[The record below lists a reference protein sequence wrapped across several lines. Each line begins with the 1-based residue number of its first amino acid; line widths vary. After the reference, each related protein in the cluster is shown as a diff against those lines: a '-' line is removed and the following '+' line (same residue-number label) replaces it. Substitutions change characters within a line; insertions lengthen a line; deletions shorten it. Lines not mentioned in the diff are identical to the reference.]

1 MDDWILLIDESRD
14 AGLQRLITDAAL
26 NAGVK
31 EVIAQDSE
39 NVEPEKSDPLI
50 AVVSPAVER
59 RQAIARQAY
68 ELWPHTQTLL
78 LAKPGDVEDL
88 RRRTMPTLRLGRRCT
103 IVEDTE
109 EVIRRELVSAARLSI
124 RRRQHRTMLDD
135 INLQLVRSAQP
146 QVSEYRRLVIS
157 DRYFA
162 TVLESATDAILS
174 LDQHGLVR
182 SWNLAAERLF
192 GYPETTVIGRSLEPL
207 LQIKVPLL
215 AQTSDVPAS
224 ARTEMRCRCA
234 DGQMLDVDWT
244 FTTVLDSGEKLGAIA
259 AIGRDIT
266 SRKRAALELS
276 RTNEILNSILSN
288 MGDAVV
294 VADKE
299 ENFLVFNPA
308 AERMFGTG
316 PTQAKSREW
325 SRRYGLY
332 LPDKITPFPA
342 INCLL
347 RGRSAARRSTTS
359 RCSSGAITCPRVFGP
374 GSMVAPCEVRP
385 ASCWAV

>member
-26 NAGVK
+26 SAGVK

-39 NVEPEKSDPLI
+39 NVGPEKSDPLI

-59 RQAIARQAY
+59 RQTIARQAY
-68 ELWPHTQTLL
+68 ELWPNTQTLL

-88 RRRTMPTLRLGRRCT
+88 RRRTMPTLTLGRRCT
-103 IVEDTE
+103 VVEDTE

-135 INLQLVRSAQP
+135 INLQLARSAQP
-146 QVSEYRRLVIS
+146 HVSEYRRLVIS

-276 RTNEILNSILSN
+276 RTNEISPVHSLQH
-288 MGDAVV
+288 G
-294 VADKE
+294 
-299 ENFLVFNPA
+299 
-308 AERMFGTG
+308 RC
-316 PTQAKSREW
+316 R
-325 SRRYGLY
+325 SRRRQGGELSRFQ
-332 LPDKITPFPA
+332 PCGGTNVRSRTDRGKIPGMVTA
-342 INCLL
+342 VWSI
-347 RGRSAARRSTTS
+347 SA
-359 RCSSGAITCPRVFGP
+359 G
-374 GSMVAPCEVRP
+374 
-385 ASCWAV
+385 